1 MKQLLIVNP
10 TAGGGRAGR
19 RWSELGPRVGER
31 AEVLLAPSAEAT
43 REGIT
48 RALQSGFRRVIAFG
62 GDGTA
67 NLVISSL
74 LAAGRGDVEVGIVP
88 AGTASDFA
96 RFVGLPRSPGRALE
110 LALDHRETKTIDAI
124 AVRFASGATRYCLN
138 IASAG
143 LSGFVDQAVHR
154 ENSGNYLLATIK
166 ALLAYEPKSCRVE
179 VDGQPFYEGKF
190 FVLAMANG
198 RFFGKGMKVA
208 PHALVDDGK
217 LDVVL
222 VETVPRWHLPI
233 RLPQFLLGWH
243 TRAKVVQETRA
254 TRVALYPGPDYPPF
268 DLDGEPV
275 ACENAEVEILPG
287 ALRLVV

>member
-1 MKQLLIVNP
+1 MKPLLIVNP
-10 TAGGGRAGR
+10 TASGGRAGR
-19 RWSELGPRVGER
+19 SWQKLAAEAVDR
-31 AEVLLAPSAEAT
+31 AQILVAPSREAT
-43 REGIT
+43 RDGIEK
-48 RALQSGFRRVIAFG
+48 ALEAGTRRVISFG

-67 NLVISSL
+67 NLVISHL
-74 LAAGRGDVEVGIVP
+74 LEKGRGDVEVGIVP

-96 RFVGLPRSPGRALE
+96 RFVGLPRNPGQALS
-110 LALDHRETKTIDAI
+110 LAIGNETTRPIDAI
-124 AVRFASGATRYCLN
+124 VVRFASGRVRYCLN

-143 LSGFVDQAVHR
+143 LSGFVDEAVHR
-154 ENSGNYLLATIK
+154 EHSGNYLLATIK

-179 VDGQPFYEGKF
+179 LDGQPFYEGEF

-208 PHALVDDGK
+208 PHAIVDDGL

-222 VETVPRWHLPI
+222 VEKVPRWHLPL

-243 TRAKVVQETRA
+243 TRASVVKERRA
-254 TRVALYPGPDYPPF
+254 TRVHLFPGPDYPPY

-275 ACENAEVEILPG
+275 AAENAEVEILPG

>member
-1 MKQLLIVNP
+1 MKPLIIVNP

-19 RWSELGPRVGER
+19 NWQKLAPMAADR
-31 AEVLLAPSAEAT
+31 AEILLAPSPEAT
-43 REGIT
+43 REGIGK
-48 RALQSGFRRVIAFG
+48 ALAAGTKRVISFG

-67 NLVISSL
+67 NLVVSYL
-74 LAAGRGDVEVGIVP
+74 LAQKRGDVEVGIVP

-96 RFVGLPRSPGRALE
+96 RCLGLPRDRGKALE
-110 LALDHRETKTIDAI
+110 LALTSEALRPIDAI
-124 AVRFASGATRYCLN
+124 AVRFQSGQVRYCLN

-143 LSGFVDQAVHR
+143 LSGFVDEAVHR
-154 ENSGNYLLATIK
+154 NHSGNYLLATIK

-179 VDGQPFYEGKF
+179 VDGQPFFEGSF

-198 RFFGKGMKVA
+198 RYFGKGMKVA
-208 PHALVDDGK
+208 PHADVGDGL

-222 VETVPRWHLPI
+222 VDKVPRWHLPL

-243 TRAKVVQETRA
+243 TKASVVHEKKAK
-254 TRVALYPGPDYPPF
+254 RVKLYPNEGYPPY
-268 DLDGEPV
+268 DLDGEPIP
-275 ACENAEVEILPG
+275 AEEAEVEILPG